1 MAELSE
7 AILITIAV
15 LITAGV
21 VWKIMSERAARM
33 VEEARS
39 ESKVKVAATDARL
52 VALTGEKETMQK
64 QMQNAFEVAAAK
76 AFKTAVENANED
88 KEGSFSEAT
97 RILSE
102 SMKGY
107 MQAIQ
112 KAKEDDIKRAAT
124 LVESVDTV
132 SELGLT
138 LAEETR

>member
-7 AILITIAV
+7 PILITIAV

-33 VEEARS
+33 VGEARS

-52 VALTGEKETMQK
+52 VALTDGKETMQR

-76 AFKTAVENANED
+76 AFKTAVENADED

-102 SMKGY
+102 LSL
-107 MQAIQ
+107 IH
-112 KAKEDDIKRAAT
+112 I
-124 LVESVDTV
+124 
-132 SELGLT
+132 
-138 LAEETR
+138 